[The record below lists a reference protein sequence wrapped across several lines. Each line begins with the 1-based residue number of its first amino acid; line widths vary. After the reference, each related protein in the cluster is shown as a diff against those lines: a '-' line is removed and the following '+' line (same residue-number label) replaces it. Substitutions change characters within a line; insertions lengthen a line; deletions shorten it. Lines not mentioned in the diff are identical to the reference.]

1 MCRDELWERMLNLS
15 NTAPRKI
22 LIVDDEAA
30 VADSLRLI
38 FSNCGYEVR
47 AGYSAEQAIEVLAEW
62 RPDLAIVDVML
73 PQMNGIQLAGILKAN
88 YPDCRI
94 LLMSG
99 HPGTAELLIDAQKQ
113 GNAFEVL
120 AKPLHPTFILDM
132 VSGLLP
138 GQQSGAEVN

>member
-1 MCRDELWERMLNLS
+1 MS
-15 NTAPRKI
+15 PNTAPRKI

-38 FSNCGYEVR
+38 FSNRGYEVR
-47 AGYSAEQAIEVLAEW
+47 AVYSAEQAIEVLAEW

-73 PQMNGIQLAGILKAN
+73 PQMNGLQLAGILKGN

-99 HPGTAELLIDAQKQ
+99 HPGTAELLNDAQKQ
-113 GNAFEVL
+113 GSSFEVL

-138 GQQSGAEVN
+138 GQQNGADAN

>member
-1 MCRDELWERMLNLS
+1 MLNLS

-47 AGYSAEQAIEVLAEW
+47 AAYSAEQAIEVLAEW

-73 PQMNGIQLAGILKAN
+73 PQMNGIQFGIALESN
-88 YPDCRI
+88 YPECH
-94 LLMSG
+94 LLLFSG
-99 HPGTAELLIDAQKQ
+99 HPDTGALLD
-113 GNAFEVL
+113 G
-120 AKPLHPTFILDM
+120 
-132 VSGLLP
+132 
-138 GQQSGAEVN
+138 

>member
-1 MCRDELWERMLNLS
+1 MILS

-38 FSNCGYEVR
+38 FSNRGYEVR
-47 AGYSAEQAIEVLAEW
+47 AVYAAEQAIEVLAEW

-73 PQMNGIQLAGILKAN
+73 PQMNGLQLAGILKAN
-88 YPDCRI
+88 YPDCRT
-94 LLMSG
+94 LLVSG
-99 HPGTAELLIDAQKQ
+99 HPGTAELLNEAQKQ
-113 GNAFEVL
+113 GNSFEVL

-138 GQQSGAEVN
+138 GQQNGADAN

>member
-1 MCRDELWERMLNLS
+1 MLP

-38 FSNCGYEVR
+38 FLNRGYEVR
-47 AGYSAEQAIEVLAEW
+47 GVYSAEQAIEVLAEW

-73 PQMNGIQLAGILKAN
+73 PQMNGIQLAGILKGN
-88 YPDCRI
+88 YPECRI

-99 HPGTAELLIDAQKQ
+99 HPGTAELLNDAQQ
-113 GNAFEVL
+113 RGSSFEVL

-138 GQQSGAEVN
+138 GQQNKAEVN